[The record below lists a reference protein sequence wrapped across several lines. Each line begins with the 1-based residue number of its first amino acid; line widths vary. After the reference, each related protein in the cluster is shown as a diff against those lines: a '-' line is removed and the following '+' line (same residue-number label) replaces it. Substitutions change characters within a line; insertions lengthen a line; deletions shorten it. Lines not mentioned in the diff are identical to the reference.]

1 MIAACLPL
9 GSGWGVDGT
18 QRWCFAQRCQKTRQQ
33 RQNPEIFYHPGSTGT
48 IVCRAHEEL
57 VCLTGT
63 SGGEE
68 SWEGTREETVQSEKQ
83 TILLEKEN
91 I

>member
-1 MIAACLPL
+1 M
-9 GSGWGVDGT
+9 
-18 QRWCFAQRCQKTRQQ
+18 
-33 RQNPEIFYHPGSTGT
+33 GT

-57 VCLTGT
+57 VYLTGT
-63 SGGEE
+63 AGGEE